1 MRAVVYN
8 RYGPPDVLRLE
19 EVERPVPKEDEVLVK
34 IHATTVTRTD
44 CGLRAAKPFISRFFT
59 GLRPPCGAGPQ
70 LGLSGRFRKARG
82 QPGLHI
88 PHLSNLIFSYT
99 LGGFIHLLLVAAI
112 IVVLI
117 RIIQGRRPI

>member
-1 MRAVVYN
+1 MLDKELAQIAAHR
-8 RYGPPDVLRLE
+8 DV
-19 EVERPVPKEDEVLVK
+19 
-34 IHATTVTRTD
+34 AQ
-44 CGLRAAKPFISRFFT
+44 AAHGSSVCNAM
-59 GLRPPCGAGPQ
+59 LQVPCGAGPQ